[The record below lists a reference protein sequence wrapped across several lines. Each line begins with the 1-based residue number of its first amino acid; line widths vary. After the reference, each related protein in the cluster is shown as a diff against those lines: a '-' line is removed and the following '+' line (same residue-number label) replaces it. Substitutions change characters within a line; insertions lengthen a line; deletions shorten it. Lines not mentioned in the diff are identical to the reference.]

1 MKKRNKEYLQS
12 AVITGGTI
20 LGAYL
25 VRKGLEELY
34 EKRTGK
40 EAPKN
45 PYPEKNSLKEALLW
59 TVATGILASVTKVL
73 LRYTFTAGTEKAIE
87 N

>member
-59 TVATGILASVTKVL
+59 TVATGVLASVT
-73 LRYTFTAGTEKAIE
+73 

>member
-12 AVITGGTI
+12 AVI
-20 LGAYL
+20 
-25 VRKGLEELY
+25 
-34 EKRTGK
+34 TGK

-59 TVATGILASVTKVL
+59 TVATGVLASVTKVL

>member
-34 EKRTGK
+34 EKK
-40 EAPKN
+40 QEKKLPKI
-45 PYPEKNSLKEALLW
+45 PIRKKIPLKRHCF
-59 TVATGILASVTKVL
+59 GQ
-73 LRYTFTAGTEKAIE
+73 
-87 N
+87 

>member
-1 MKKRNKEYLQS
+1 MKKRNKHYLQS
-12 AVITGGTI
+12 AVVTGGTI

-40 EAPKN
+40 EVPKN
-45 PYPEKNSLKEALLW
+45 AYDGGNSFKEALLW
-59 TVATGILASVTKVL
+59 TVATGVVASVTKVF
-73 LRYTFTAGTEKAIE
+73 LRWAFSAGTDKVLE

>member
-45 PYPEKNSLKEALLW
+45 PYPVKNSLKEALLW
-59 TVATGILASVTKVL
+59 TVATGVLASVTKVL